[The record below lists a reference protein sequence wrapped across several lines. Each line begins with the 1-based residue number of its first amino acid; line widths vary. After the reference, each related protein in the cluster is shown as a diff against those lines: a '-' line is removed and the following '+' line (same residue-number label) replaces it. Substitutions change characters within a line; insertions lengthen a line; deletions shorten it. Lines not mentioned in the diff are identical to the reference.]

1 MSLIPAPV
9 RSAVRF
15 HLDGL
20 RLHPHRRLVVAG
32 LVAGLLCVVWLAV
45 YSVALLRDAP
55 APPPPPKPLALLPQ
69 VADSAARLAELKAL
83 TGIHFPD
90 GWMLVATP
98 VNARADGPS
107 TRSWLFMQAKADGR
121 PVPLEPVLRL
131 SPKPASPVAAAEL
144 ADALALSLNRLTVGR
159 PVSALSTPA
168 WDAPANASVRL
179 DVLELE
185 QVVIA
190 RVAWFA
196 RK

>member
-32 LVAGLLCVVWLAV
+32 LLAGLIGVVWLGG
-45 YSVALLRDAP
+45 YTVAMLRAAP
-55 APPPPPKPLALLPQ
+55 APPEPPKPLALLPGL
-69 VADSAARLAELKAL
+69 ADSAAQLAELKSI
-83 TGIHFPD
+83 TGIQFPE
-90 GWMLVATP
+90 GWTLVAATA
-98 VNARADGPS
+98 NARADGPS
-107 TRSWLFMQAKADGR
+107 TRSWLFMKAKSDGR

-131 SPKPASPVAAAEL
+131 SPKPPAPAAAAEL
-144 ADALALSLNRLTVGR
+144 ADALALSLNRLTVGK
-159 PVSALSTPA
+159 PASALSTPA
-168 WDAPANASVRL
+168 WDAPASASVRL

-190 RVAWFA
+190 RVVCFP